1 MPEDSLSKCNSNRWA
16 TEDSYANLYKNFD
29 RRPRVEIGFFGL
41 PGLKKSTIACHMKRF
56 LHVPTI
62 CRVTWLTWRT
72 LPHDSLPHW
81 CSPKSSPLEVG
92 LKWLIFKEF
101 SVRN

>member
-56 LHVPTI
+56 PHVPTI
-62 CRVTWLTWRT
+62 CRLTWLTWRT
-72 LPHDSLPHW
+72 PPTIACHIAIAFQRPEDIQVLSQVL
-81 CSPKSSPLEVG
+81 SP
-92 LKWLIFKEF
+92 
-101 SVRN
+101 